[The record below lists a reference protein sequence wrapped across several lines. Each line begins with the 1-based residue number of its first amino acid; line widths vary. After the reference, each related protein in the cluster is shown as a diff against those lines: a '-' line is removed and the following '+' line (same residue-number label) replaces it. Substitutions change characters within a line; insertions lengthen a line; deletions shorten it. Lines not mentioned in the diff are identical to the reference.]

1 MAESFHLSHMS
12 RRWTLKYRNFGSAG
26 VKVSPIALGLGFRE
40 QADEKE
46 AERVIVHALDSEINL
61 IDCANVYG
69 LTDDP
74 DPQATPRSETILGRA
89 LKGRRDDVVITSKV
103 TSVIGPGPN
112 DYSSSRYHIM
122 REVERSL
129 KRLDTDRIDVYIL
142 HHWDPT
148 TPIEEPL
155 RALDDI
161 QRQGKVCYVGC
172 SNFAAWQVALSLGI
186 QDRIGASRFICVQ
199 HPYSLLNRQLEQ
211 EMFGLVRH
219 EGLGVMAYSP
229 LGVGLLSGV
238 YKPGEAPPEGMLWA
252 TRRRHTF
259 ERVTSGPA
267 SKVLETLIGIATAR
281 DKSPAQAAMNWV
293 LSKPEITVAISG
305 ADTAEQVDDVLGALD
320 WELSSEEI
328 KRLDEASSPMGTDL
342 DAPGIERRDG
352 LPD

>member
-1 MAESFHLSHMS
+1 ME
-12 RRWTLKYRNFGSAG
+12 YRNFGSAG

-40 QADEKE
+40 QADEKV
-46 AERVIVHALDSEINL
+46 AERVILHALDSGINL
-61 IDCANVYG
+61 IDCANIYS

-74 DPQATPRSETILGRA
+74 DPQATRSEMILGRA

-122 REVERSL
+122 REIERSL

-142 HHWDPT
+142 HLWDPT
-148 TPIEEPL
+148 TPIEETL

-172 SNFAAWQVALSLGI
+172 SNFAAWQVALSLGV
-186 QDRIGASRFICVQ
+186 QDGIGASRFICVQ
-199 HPYSLLNRQLEQ
+199 HPYSLLNRHLEQ

-229 LGVGLLSGV
+229 LGVGLLSGG
-238 YKPGEAPPEGMLWA
+238 YKPGEAPPEGKLWA

-259 ERVTSGPA
+259 RGVTSGPA
-267 SKVLETLIGIATAR
+267 SKVMETLIDIATAR
-281 DKSPAQAAMNWV
+281 GKSPAQAAMNWV
-293 LSKPEITVAISG
+293 LSHPEITVALSG
-305 ADTAEQVDDVLGALD
+305 ADITDHIDDVLGALD
-320 WELSSEEI
+320 WELSSDEK

-342 DAPGIERRDG
+342 DAPGIERRDVQ
-352 LPD
+352 PD